1 MFYAGQFMCDNST
14 KSMNMIYL
22 IFLLMLFLVSP
33 RHADAQQV
41 KNHTEKALF
50 QDEYAELDDEGDNEI
65 IEDAFVLQTLKKS
78 KQKHLKALILI
89 ERGDTTAAA
98 KYFNQ
103 AIEDLNIIAS
113 YPNIEK
119 NENFTDLAQLI
130 IEDYENFVDNIDDL
144 DAGSN
149 IFIIREKL
157 FQEIDTYE
165 IIDID
170 KFQAQAGVEAENKP
184 GFVLP
189 PDSLEIPM
197 PINDY
202 VKRNIAFWTNPKRG
216 EKLFYKILSR
226 SSKYLPMIMN
236 IAEEEGV
243 PKEIAYL
250 SITESAL
257 RPDAVSRAKAVGLWQ
272 FMRATGEMYGLNDS
286 EDSYW
291 VDERRD
297 PEKATRAAM
306 RHLKDL
312 YVRFGDWHL
321 AFAAYNCGPG
331 CVSRAIRRSRKSNPT
346 FWELTNYLPKETK
359 YYVPWYIATSMIAMN
374 PEAYGFNLDSVDFQP
389 EYKYDVFKLHEPV
402 NIAALAKC
410 ANVSIEE
417 IKSLNPELIKA
428 TTPPDLPEYDLRIP
442 PNTYAEFAIRFDSLT
457 IQDKQPWFEH
467 IVKRRESLRS
477 LAKKYK
483 VSRYDIAE
491 LNNITPRSRLKR
503 DQSIKIPINLEV
515 DMDELAAVSGV
526 SGDGVDIYHYV
537 KRGETL
543 SSIARK
549 HGLGITTLR
558 NLNNISYSNDRIHP
572 GQRLVIAKAPPKRKK
587 AKKQD
592 DVDLAEV
599 KRKKEQQRAIEAQKA
614 AEEQLA
620 EAGEEE
626 NNEATEENIEVE
638 DDNQE
643 LAANNDA
650 DQDDDAVDED
660 DDDTEEEDNTTEVEQ
675 IAQPVIVKH
684 TVKSG
689 ESLYSISKLY
699 DVPVEVITSDNRIR
713 KNQIYPNQ
721 ILKIRTNA
729 DDMANVSTK
738 SKSEAAKPK
747 MIIHKVRN
755 GQSLGLIAQ
764 RYGVRSSQIRQWNP
778 GKVSG
783 NTIYSGSR
791 LKIYPNDTYKG
802 STTSSKTPI
811 YYQVR
816 KYDTL
821 QKIARKY
828 GVSINHLKKLNRN
841 LNPRRMQIG
850 DKIRVQ

>member
-1 MFYAGQFMCDNST
+1 
-14 KSMNMIYL
+14 
-22 IFLLMLFLVSP
+22 MLFLATPDSSFSQKIENQT
-33 RHADAQQV
+33 D
-41 KNHTEKALF
+41 KTLF
-50 QDEYAELDDEGDNEI
+50 HDEYAELDEESDIEV
-65 IEDAFVLQTLKKS
+65 IEDAFVLQTLEKS
-78 KQKHLKALILI
+78 RQKHYKALILI
-89 ERGDTTAAA
+89 ERGDTVTAA

-130 IEDYENFVDNIDDL
+130 IEDYENFIDDINDL
-144 DAGSN
+144 DDGSN

-170 KFQAQAGVEAENKP
+170 KFQAQAGVETESKP
-184 GFVLP
+184 GFIPP

-216 EKLFYKILSR
+216 VKLFYKVLSR
-226 SSKYLPMIMN
+226 SSKFFPMMFR

-243 PKEIAYL
+243 PKELVYL

-257 RPDAVSRAKAVGLWQ
+257 LPDAVSRAKAVGLWQ
-272 FMRATGEMYGLNDS
+272 FMRATGEMYGLNDAD
-286 EDSYW
+286 DSYW

-321 AFAAYNCGPG
+321 AFAAYNCGAG

-346 FWELTNYLPKETK
+346 FWELARYLPKETK

-374 PEAYGFNLDSVDFQP
+374 PEAYGFNLDSVDFQQ

-402 NIAALAKC
+402 NIAAIAKC
-410 ANVSIEE
+410 ANISIEE
-417 IKSLNPELIKA
+417 VKQLNPELIKA
-428 TTPPDLPEYDLRIP
+428 TTPPDLPEYNLKIP
-442 PNTYAEFAIRFDSLT
+442 PNTYADFAVAFDSLT
-457 IQDKQPWFEH
+457 LQDKQPWFEH
-467 IVKRRESLRS
+467 IVQRRESLRS
-477 LAKKYK
+477 LARKYK

-503 DQSIKIPINLEV
+503 NQSIKIPINLEV
-515 DMDELAAVSGV
+515 DMDELAAATGV
-526 SGDGVDIYHYV
+526 GGEGVDIYHYV

-549 HGLGITTLR
+549 HGIRMTSLR

-572 GQRLVIAKAPPKRKK
+572 GQKLIIAKAPPKRKK
-587 AKKQD
+587 AKEQK
-592 DVDLAEV
+592 DVDLAAV
-599 KRKKEQQRAIEAQKA
+599 KKKKEQQRALEAQKA
-614 AEEQLA
+614 KEEELAQAGAEAEENTT
-620 EAGEEE
+620 EEE
-626 NNEATEENIEVE
+626 NVETQDDSSNE
-638 DDNQE
+638 E
-643 LAANNDA
+643 LAVNDEDA
-650 DQDDDAVDED
+650 DQDDN
-660 DDDTEEEDNTTEVEQ
+660 DTEEDNNTTEVEQ

-699 DVPVEVITSDNRIR
+699 DVPVQVITEDNRIR

-729 DDMANVSTK
+729 DDMANVSSK
-738 SKSEAAKPK
+738 SKTEASKPK
-747 MIIHKVRN
+747 MIVHKVSR

-764 RYGVRSSQIRQWNP
+764 RYGVRSSQIKQWNP
-778 GKVSG
+778 GKVRG
-783 NTIYSGSR
+783 NTVYSGSK
-791 LKIYPNDTYKG
+791 LKIYPNDSYKG
-802 STTSSKTPI
+802 STESSKTPV
-811 YYQVR
+811 YYNVR

-828 GVSINHLKKLNRN
+828 GVSINQLKRLNKN

>member
-1 MFYAGQFMCDNST
+1 MRANST
-14 KSMNMIYL
+14 LSKITIHL
-22 IFLLMLFLVSP
+22 FFIVMLSFALPTHLFSQT
-33 RHADAQQV
+33 QQV
-41 KNHTEKALF
+41 VNHTDKSLF
-50 QDEYAELDDEGDNEI
+50 QDEYAELDEEGDGEV
-65 IEDAFVLQTLKKS
+65 IEDAFVLQTLEKS
-78 KQKHLKALILI
+78 RQKYLKALILI
-89 ERGDTTAAA
+89 ERGDTTSAA

-130 IEDYENFVDNIDDL
+130 IEDYENFVDDLDDL
-144 DAGSN
+144 DDASN

-170 KFQAQAGVEAENKP
+170 KFQAQAGVEPKSTP
-184 GFVLP
+184 GFVPP

-216 EKLFYKILSR
+216 VKLFYKILSR
-226 SSKYLPMIMN
+226 SSRYLPLILR

-243 PKEIAYL
+243 PKELAYL

-272 FMRATGEMYGLNDS
+272 FMRATGEMYGLNDAD
-286 EDSYW
+286 DSYW

-321 AFAAYNCGPG
+321 AFAAYNCGQG
-331 CVSRAIRRSRKSNPT
+331 CVSRAIRRSRKSSPD
-346 FWELTNYLPKETK
+346 FWELTKYLPKETK

-374 PEAYGFNLDSVDFQP
+374 PEAYGFNLDSVEFQE
-389 EYKYDVFKLHEPV
+389 EYTYDVFKLHEPI

-410 ANVSIEE
+410 ANISVEE
-417 IKSLNPELIKA
+417 LKELNPELIKA
-428 TTPPDLPEYDLRIP
+428 TTPPDLPEYDLKIP
-442 PNTYAEFAIRFDSLT
+442 ANSYAQFAVNFDSLT

-467 IVKRRESLRS
+467 IVQRRESLRS
-477 LAKKYK
+477 LARKYK

-491 LNNITPRSRLKR
+491 LNNIEPRARLQR
-503 DQSIKIPINLEV
+503 NSSIKIPLNLEV
-515 DMDELAAVSGV
+515 DMDELAAASGV
-526 SGDGVDIYHYV
+526 GGEGVDIYHYV

-549 HGLGITTLR
+549 HGIRITALR
-558 NLNNISYSNDRIHP
+558 NFNNISYSNDKIHP
-572 GQRLVIAKAPPKRKK
+572 GQKLVIAKAPPKRSK
-587 AKKQD
+587 AKKAD
-592 DVDLAEV
+592 EVDLAAV
-599 KRKKEQQRAIEAQKA
+599 KRKKEQQKALEAKKA
-614 AEEQLA
+614 Q
-620 EAGEEE
+620 EEE
-626 NNEATEENIEVE
+626 LASAGADESEEIDEELEESDNDELASNDDTNADDENIEE
-638 DDNQE
+638 E
-643 LAANNDA
+643 S
-650 DQDDDAVDED
+650 DED
-660 DDDTEEEDNTTEVEQ
+660 DTTTEVEQ

-684 TVKSG
+684 TVKGG

-699 DVPVEVITSDNRIR
+699 DVSVEVITSDNRIR
-713 KNQIYPNQ
+713 NNHIYPNQ

-729 DDMANVSTK
+729 EDMANVSSK
-738 SKSEAAKPK
+738 SKANAAKSK
-747 MIIHKVRN
+747 MIVHKVRR

-764 RYGVRSSQIRQWNP
+764 RYGVNKSQIRQWNP

-783 NTIYSGSR
+783 NTIYSGSK
-791 LKIYPNDTYKG
+791 LKIYPDDSYKG
-802 STTSSKTPI
+802 STKSNSTPV
-811 YYQVR
+811 YYSVR

-821 QKIARKY
+821 AKIARKY
-828 GVSINHLKKLNRN
+828 GVSVRHLQKMNKN